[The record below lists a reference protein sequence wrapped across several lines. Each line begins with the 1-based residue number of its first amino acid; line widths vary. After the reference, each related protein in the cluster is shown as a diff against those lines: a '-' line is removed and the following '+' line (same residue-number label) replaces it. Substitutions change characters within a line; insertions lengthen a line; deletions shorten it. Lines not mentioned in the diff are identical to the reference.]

1 MLSLNKAGVGAKSKE
16 ERKQIDMWEVD
27 GEFVPL
33 SDCGTWINKYVYHHS
48 YHATCSSVGL
58 KQLWDT
64 GLTIM
69 IQDVPPKKCS
79 PVVIL
84 WKRTTGLN
92 I

>member
-16 ERKQIDMWEVD
+16 ERKQFDMWEVD

-33 SDCGTWINKYVYHHS
+33 SDCGTRIINKYVYHHS

-69 IQDVPPKKCS
+69 IQDVPPKN
-79 PVVIL
+79 VLL
-84 WKRTTGLN
+84 W
-92 I
+92 